1 MDKQPAFGEIAAADL
16 QVGDIVE
23 WSTWNEEMEGW
34 KPHYGLITEI
44 KNEIKG
50 TRMVSVS
57 IVTPL
62 TTDAAEMEF
71 FTPSLKLISRG
82 IEAKDQ

>member
-1 MDKQPAFGEIAAADL
+1 MDEQPPFGEIAAAEL

-23 WSTWNEEMEGW
+23 WSTWNGEIEDW
-34 KPHYGLITEI
+34 QPHYGLITEI

-62 TTDAAEMEF
+62 SGDSVEMEF

-82 IEAKDQ
+82 TEVQDE